1 MSNEVVV
8 YENKTII
15 HNMDD
20 ALKAA
25 SAMSGSGFFK
35 DTMQAS
41 QAVVKI
47 LAGQELGFGP
57 FASMTGVHIIQG
69 KPTIGANL
77 MAAAVKSRGKYNYRV
92 MSMTEQGCSI
102 DFYEGKE
109 KVGTST
115 FTIEDAK
122 KAELTGKDTWKK
134 YAKNLLFA
142 RAMSNGC
149 RWFCPDIFNGAP
161 VYTPEELGA
170 DVDGEGNVINV
181 TPTEPMKAPESK
193 STSPSDAPGS
203 LETTGLIERSGK
215 KDTKTGGTRYS
226 FLIDNV
232 WFSTFDKNVA
242 EQAKAAQEINA
253 PVKITY
259 KTGKFGN
266 DIEALVL
273 HEEETEKVDAD
284 NPI

>member
-1 MSNEVVV
+1 MGNEVVA
-8 YENKTII
+8 YDNKTII
-15 HNMDD
+15 HSMDD

-35 DTMQAS
+35 DTMQAN

-77 MAAAVKSRGKYNYRV
+77 MAAAVKSRGKYNYRIT
-92 MSMTEQGCSI
+92 SMTEQQCSI

-122 KAELTGKDTWKK
+122 KAELTGKDSWKK
-134 YAKNLLFA
+134 YVKNLLFA

-170 DVDGEGNVINV
+170 DVDGEGNVINI
-181 TPTEPMKAPESK
+181 TPTQPLKASES
-193 STSPSDAPGS
+193 PQQPAPDALQA
-203 LETTGLIERSGK
+203 LEVVGLIERSGK

-226 FLIDNV
+226 FLMDNA
-232 WFSTFDKNVA
+232 WYSTFDKKIA
-242 EQAKAAQEINA
+242 EEAKAAQEINA
-253 PVKITY
+253 LVKITY

-266 DIEALVL
+266 DIETFGL
-273 HEEETEKVDAD
+273 HEEEPGAD
-284 NPI
+284 NAND